1 MRSVT
6 KRVYAIDFSL
16 AILGY
21 ILFVCMDTIAKDL
34 VERYHVAQII
44 FVSGISA
51 LLPVLL
57 YTQARNSWNKIGKAN
72 YKVHFFRTLTMF
84 LAMATFFY
92 CSNYLPLTTLYSII
106 FTAPFL
112 LTIGAVIFL
121 KEQVSWRRY
130 TAIIIGFFGA
140 VIAINPFGDGFNK
153 IVFLAMLT
161 PVFASAS
168 YLIVRKYGHQE
179 TIYSFLIYGKLL
191 MILFSGIIA
200 FKYFKPMTS
209 IDLFYNFNAGLLRG
223 MAIIF
228 VINSAR
234 HLPSSIFASAQYI
247 QIVAGGILGYL
258 VFKDIPGLNV
268 YAGSLIIILSGL
280 YIIFRESKLSVNIV
294 SSTTRHPS
302 IPLKKD

>member
-1 MRSVT
+1 
-6 KRVYAIDFSL
+6 
-16 AILGY
+16 
-21 ILFVCMDTIAKDL
+21 
-34 VERYHVAQII
+34 
-44 FVSGISA
+44 
-51 LLPVLL
+51 
-57 YTQARNSWNKIGKAN
+57 
-72 YKVHFFRTLTMF
+72 
-84 LAMATFFY
+84 
-92 CSNYLPLTTLYSII
+92 
-106 FTAPFL
+106 
-112 LTIGAVIFL
+112 
-121 KEQVSWRRY
+121 
-130 TAIIIGFFGA
+130 
-140 VIAINPFGDGFNK
+140 
-153 IVFLAMLT
+153 
-161 PVFASAS
+161 
-168 YLIVRKYGHQE
+168 
-179 TIYSFLIYGKLL
+179 

-280 YIIFRESKLSVNIV
+280 YIIFREAKLSVNIV

-302 IPLKKD
+302 IPLKKN